1 MAARTFVLWVALV
14 PLIAHVTSADVRGA
28 EGASA
33 VGLRAA
39 SAAINLEADDSMV
52 TAGGIGPGRV
62 QGQEGQLRA
71 TAVVVRQSG
80 ATPVAM
86 VACDVVIVP
95 GDIVDGA
102 LKEIETAIGLPPSN
116 VLVSATHTHAAPSV
130 SRVHDYDRDP
140 VFAKRLQQG
149 IVDAVKSAYAKLN
162 DEESEFLFCMGEE
175 NTVGSNSR
183 QRLSDG
189 MIYWVGPKT
198 NFVGPTGPFDPQLP
212 VLAFRGKSGRW
223 QAVIYNHSTHNIGT
237 RNGNVRSPS
246 FYGLAAQELEP
257 ELNANVCFFEG
268 AAGSTH
274 NIKGVTAADATD
286 RMKQAVRDA
295 LQRATVHPVK
305 RVASIKR
312 PFTYHVRK
320 FDEAV
325 EDDKVVTYCRKYF
338 PDGCE
343 IIARVFRKMRQELAP
358 HQGEQRTTRLQA
370 IVIGDVAIAAVPGE
384 YFTGLGMDIKRRS
397 PFTNTMVVELAND
410 SIGYLPD
417 REAYD
422 LGGYQTWMGL
432 HSFVEPGTGE
442 RVADEM
448 ITMLHEL
455 RGQND

>member
-1 MAARTFVLWVALV
+1 MAARTLVLWIVLGTMAATV
-14 PLIAHVTSADVRGA
+14 SAA
-28 EGASA
+28 EVSSAS
-33 VGLRAA
+33 GLRVA

-52 TAGGIGPGRV
+52 TAGGIGPGRP

-71 TAVVVRQSG
+71 AAVIVRQS
-80 ATPVAM
+80 AETPVAM
-86 VACDVVIVP
+86 VECDVVVVP

-102 LKEIETAIGLPPSN
+102 LKEIETATGLPPSN
-116 VLVSATHTHAAPSV
+116 VLVSATHTHSAPSV
-130 SRVHDYDRDP
+130 CRVHDYDRDP

-149 IVDAVKSAYAKLN
+149 IVDAVKTAYAKLN

-175 NTVGSNSR
+175 KTVGSNSR

-212 VLAFRGKSGRW
+212 VLAFRGKTGHW

-237 RNGNVRSPS
+237 RLVNVRSPS
-246 FYGLAAQELEP
+246 FYGLAAQELEA
-257 ELNANVCFFEG
+257 ELGATVCFFEG

-274 NIKGVTAADATD
+274 NITGVTAADATD

-295 LQRATVHPVK
+295 LQRATVHSVK

-312 PFTYHVRK
+312 PFTYRVRK

-325 EDDKVVTYCRKYF
+325 EDDKVVTYCKKYF

-358 HQGEQRTTRLQA
+358 HQGEQRTTQLQA

-384 YFTGLGMDIKRRS
+384 YFTGLGMDIKKRS
-397 PFTNTMVVELAND
+397 PLPNTMVVELAND

-417 REAYD
+417 REAYE

-442 RVADEM
+442 RVADE
-448 ITMLHEL
+448 IVSMLNEL
-455 RGQND
+455 HGNGQ